1 MSEDPKEGIKKDE
14 DFIQDTVNNINKVQS
29 GQAYSRKTTKI
40 QQNVPA
46 DIPPAPPVG
55 AQPSL
60 GTTELETINL
70 FK

>member
-29 GQAYSRKTTKI
+29 GHGYQRKTTRI

-46 DIPPAPPVG
+46 EVPPTPPIGV
-55 AQPSL
+55 QPSL
-60 GTTELETINL
+60 GATEIETINL